1 MNYNFVL
8 KKAYNFL
15 ESFRVKNPILD
26 SELLLSKILNV
37 PRENLL
43 INFKKKIND
52 KEYRK
57 FNNLL
62 KKRASKMPVAY
73 ILGYKYFWKSKFL
86 TNNSVLIPRPETELI
101 IEEALKLLQ
110 GNSSKKIIDI
120 GTGSGCIIISIL
132 KERPKCKGVAIDISK
147 NAIKVA
153 KINAKLQQVDNRI
166 KFINS
171 DVDKYS
177 SDKYDLIVS
186 NPPYIKKIKISRL
199 EEDVRNFEPLIALDG
214 GYNGRSK
221 LEKVIKKSSY
231 LLKRNGKLILE
242 ISSDQVNFMINIL
255 KENRFYINRI
265 SKDLSNKYRCVVC
278 TKQ

>member
-214 GYNGRSK
+214 GYSGRSK
-221 LEKVIKKSSY
+221 LEKVINKSSY

-242 ISSDQVNFMINIL
+242 ISSDQVNFMINRL
-255 KENRFYINRI
+255 KENSFYINRI

>member
-1 MNYNFVL
+1 
-8 KKAYNFL
+8 
-15 ESFRVKNPILD
+15 
-26 SELLLSKILNV
+26 
-37 PRENLL
+37 
-43 INFKKKIND
+43 
-52 KEYRK
+52 
-57 FNNLL
+57 
-62 KKRASKMPVAY
+62 MPMAY

-101 IEEALKLLQ
+101 IEEALKFLQ
-110 GNSSKKIIDI
+110 DNSSKKIIDI

-214 GYNGRSK
+214 GYSGRSK
-221 LEKVIKKSSY
+221 LEKVINKSSY

-242 ISSDQVNFMINIL
+242 ISSDQVNFVINRL

>member
-101 IEEALKLLQ
+101 IEEALKFLQ

-221 LEKVIKKSSY
+221 LEKVINKSSY

>member
-101 IEEALKLLQ
+101 IEEALKFLQ

-221 LEKVIKKSSY
+221 LEKVINKSSY

-242 ISSDQVNFMINIL
+242 ISSDQVNFMINRL

>member
-37 PRENLL
+37 SRENLL

-101 IEEALKLLQ
+101 IEEALKFLQ

-221 LEKVIKKSSY
+221 LEKVINKSSY

-242 ISSDQVNFMINIL
+242 ISSDQVNFMINRL